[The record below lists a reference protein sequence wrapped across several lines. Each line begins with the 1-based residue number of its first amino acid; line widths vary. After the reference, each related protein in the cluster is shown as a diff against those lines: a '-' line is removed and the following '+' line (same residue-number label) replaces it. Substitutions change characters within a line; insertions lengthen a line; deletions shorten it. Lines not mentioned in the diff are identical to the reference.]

1 MQAKGIVWLGTRT
14 PQAAAMRAFIRDGLG
29 LEPAGEQPGV
39 AIFRCLNGDTFEIFE
54 PDEPTHGFM
63 QAPVAGFRVDDIAR
77 ARAELEARG
86 VLFIGPIHQGEDGG
100 AWSHFFAPDGH
111 IYELTT

>member
-1 MQAKGIVWLGTRT
+1 LPKR
-14 PQAAAMRAFIRDGLG
+14 RH
-29 LEPAGEQPGV
+29 LEV
-39 AIFRCLNGDTFEIFE
+39 FE
-54 PDEPTHGFM
+54 PDEPAHGFM
-63 QAPVAGFRVDDIAR
+63 QAPVAGLRVDDIAE

-100 AWSHFFAPDGH
+100 AWSHSFAPDGH

>member
-1 MQAKGIVWLGTRT
+1 
-14 PQAAAMRAFIRDGLG
+14 
-29 LEPAGEQPGV
+29 
-39 AIFRCLNGDTFEIFE
+39 
-54 PDEPTHGFM
+54 M
-63 QAPVAGFRVDDIAR
+63 QAPVAGLRVDDIAE

-100 AWSHFFAPDGH
+100 AWSHSFAPDGH